1 MLVND
6 NIVDK
11 VEEFKVDV
19 RVDSDHMPLCITIG
33 REENREQE
41 EEGEEEEAVEQTRM
55 VLKWDEEA
63 IQRYME
69 NTEEMQEGEFQ
80 EEENVEDMWQ
90 KLKIWVKNA
99 MIKKEIKIKK
109 RKLGHKDWWDRS
121 CTKKKRE
128 VKSWYRKW
136 RKGRLSRER
145 YVKARKEMKELYVRR
160 QQKKREE
167 EEEKLRR
174 LKKETEVWRYIN
186 SRRSEREWKDNSIG
200 KEVWRKH
207 FMKLLEGV
215 ENLDNDREEY
225 LNEERGE
232 SEGEA
237 ELEEEEIRRVVKN
250 MKKKKA
256 AGVDGILMEAWKY
269 AGARVWRKFVELMK
283 RIWKEG
289 AVPTDWK
296 TSIIVPLYKKG
307 GQESVENYRDISVVL
322 GV

>member
-1 MLVND
+1 MLVN

-11 VEEFKVDV
+11 IEEFKVDV
-19 RVDSDHMPLCITIG
+19 RVDSDHMPLCIRIG
-33 REENREQE
+33 REESREQE

-90 KLKIWVKNA
+90 KLKVWVKNA

-160 QQKKREE
+160 QQKRREE

-207 FMKLLEGV
+207 FMELLEGV

-225 LNEERGE
+225 LNEEKGE

-256 AGVDGILMEAWKY
+256 AGVDGIPMEAWKY
-269 AGARVWRKFVELMK
+269 VGARVWRKFVELMK

-307 GQESVENYRDISVVL
+307 GQESVENYRISVVF